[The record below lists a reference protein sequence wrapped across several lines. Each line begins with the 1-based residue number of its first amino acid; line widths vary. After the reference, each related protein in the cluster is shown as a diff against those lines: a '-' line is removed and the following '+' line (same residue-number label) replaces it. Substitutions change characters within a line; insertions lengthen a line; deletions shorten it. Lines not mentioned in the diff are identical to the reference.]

1 MKPFLDAIRA
11 LNRAIIS
18 SILAIIYLAL
28 FGIARL
34 LLGKRFRGWQKP
46 ETPMPDSFLS
56 PY

>member
-1 MKPFLDAIRA
+1 MTLVLDAIRA

-18 SILAIIYLAL
+18 GILAIIYVAL

-34 LLGKRFRGWQKP
+34 LLGKRARGWQQP
-46 ETPMPDSFLS
+46 EAPTLDSFSS